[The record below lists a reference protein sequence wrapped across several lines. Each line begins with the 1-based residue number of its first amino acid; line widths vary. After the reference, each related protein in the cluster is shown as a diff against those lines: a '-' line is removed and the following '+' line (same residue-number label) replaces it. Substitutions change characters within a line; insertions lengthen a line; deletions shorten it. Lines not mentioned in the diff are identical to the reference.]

1 MTKTGDNGNTQ
12 VQFATFYLEDLL
24 FGIDVMQVQ
33 EIIRYQEM
41 TPAPLSAPEIE
52 GLINLRG
59 QIITAVNLRKR
70 LSMGDW
76 EDGKLPMNVVVRTED
91 GTVSL
96 LVDEIGDVLEV
107 ENSCFEEPPTTVPDT
122 CRGFINGVYKLEDKL
137 LLTLDTEKVVDVHSV

>member
-1 MTKTGDNGNTQ
+1 MTQINETGNTQ
-12 VQFATFYLEDLL
+12 VQFATFYLEGLL

-41 TPAPLSAPEIE
+41 TPAPLSSAEVE

-59 QIITAVNLRKR
+59 QIITAIDLRKR
-70 LSMGDW
+70 LSMSNR
-76 EDGKLPMNVVVRTED
+76 EDAKLPMNVVVRTED

-107 ENSCFEEPPTTVPDT
+107 ENGSFEVPPTTVPDS
-122 CRGFINGVYKLEDKL
+122 CRAFINGVYKLEDKL
-137 LLTLDTEKVVDVHSV
+137 LLTLDTEKVVDVQSV